1 MMVLSGRD
9 RRVMSSIFRDLP
21 EVGLAAEHGFVF
33 QLGDAKAQSSGRTD
47 GHGSRKWQQ
56 LL

>member
-1 MMVLSGRD
+1 VMVLSGRD